1 MCYSIA
7 SMKKEI
13 TISHLV
19 VNGCSYTYCEG
30 LENPSTQ
37 GWPALL
43 AKKLNVPVVNLAMPG
58 TGNHRIYRKTV
69 DYFFKDTGSNPFYL
83 LGMTSCTRMEQYSRH
98 VSDYIAINL
107 INQPYPA
114 LWENKFVR
122 LMQRGNDPLIL
133 AKAKL
138 DIWLS
143 IINLFKSTDTNY
155 LMTDML
161 VNGYDID
168 DELSELHPRLFDYT
182 INDPNHAKDYM
193 KYTGNLSKLPCN
205 HYDAE
210 AQIKIS
216 EYLYQELTD
225 RYIVNTVSA
234 DYLKLKDFYTTSEAT
249 YISTR
254 NQRDWII

>member
-1 MCYSIA
+1 MCYIIA

-19 VNGCSYTYCEG
+19 VNGCSFTYCEG

-37 GWPALL
+37 GWPTLL
-43 AKKLNVPVVNLAMPG
+43 AKKLNVPVVNLAMGG

-69 DYFFKDTGSNPFYL
+69 DYFFKDTESNPFYL
-83 LGMTSCTRMEQYSRH
+83 IGMTSCTRMEQYSRH
-98 VSDYIAINL
+98 ISDYVAIN
-107 INQPYPA
+107 IVGKHYTQ
-114 LWENKFVR
+114 LWENQFVR
-122 LMQRGNDPLIL
+122 LMQKGNDPLIL

-161 VNGYDID
+161 VNGPEVD
-168 DELSELHPRLFDYT
+168 DELSEMYPKLFDYT
-182 INDPNHAKDYM
+182 INDPNHAKDYV
-193 KYTGNLSKLPCN
+193 KHTSNLGKLPCN

-216 EYLYQELTD
+216 EYLYQELTA
-225 RYIVNTVSA
+225 RYIVNPVST
-234 DYLKLKDFYTTSEAT
+234 DYLKLKDFYTESET
-249 YISTR
+249 NYISTR
-254 NQRDWII
+254 KKGDWII